1 MKRPT
6 LLLILVILASIFL
19 FFLLNLLLGSVHIP
33 FRSVWNI
40 LWGNTDESIIWQ
52 NIIWKSRVPQALT
65 ALVAGAGLS
74 VSGLQMQTVFRNP
87 LAGPSVL
94 GISSG
99 ASLGVACVVL
109 LSGAMG
115 GVALSKLGYMGEVA
129 LSIAAIIGAL
139 SVMALIVYVSQ
150 KVKGNVTLLII
161 GVMIGYVASAII
173 GVLKYFSV
181 EEDIRAYVIWGLGS
195 FARVSGDQMILFV
208 CIMAVLLPLSFLL
221 IKTMNLLLLGDGY
234 ARNLGLNIKRARLLV
249 ISCSGVLVAIVTA
262 YCGPIMFIGLAV
274 PHLCR
279 AIFHT
284 SDHRILMPAT
294 LLVGASLALVCN
306 LIARMPG
313 FEGALPVNSVTALV
327 GAPVVAS
334 VLFRKRKGE
343 LEEYLRIE
351 NKEVLKQETIHIE
364 KLSIGY
370 PGKGDVKV
378 VASDI
383 CAGINSGE
391 LTCLLGANGVGKST
405 LLRTLSAFQPKLSGE
420 IRIQGKEIGSYTDK
434 QLSKVIS
441 VVLTEKCDIRNMT
454 SVELIGLGRSPYT
467 GFWGTLSK
475 EDKEVVDH
483 AINLVGISHLAH
495 RMVHTLSD
503 GERQKVMIAKAL
515 SQETPVIF
523 LDEPTAFLDFPS
535 KVEMMQLLHQLSRQ
549 TDKTIFLSTHDLELA
564 LQIADKI
571 WLMDKANGVTIGT
584 PEDLSLDG
592 TLSSFFARKG
602 IVFDLETG
610 LFRVNNEY
618 TSQIRIVGHGQKYAM
633 VRKALQ
639 RNGILANR
647 NVESDVYIETGD
659 LKGDGTFVL
668 HPVNGEAVTVQ
679 TIDELLAEIVKIL

>member
-1 MKRPT
+1 MK
-6 LLLILVILASIFL
+6 L
-19 FFLLNLLLGSVHIP
+19 
-33 FRSVWNI
+33 
-40 LWGNTDESIIWQ
+40 
-52 NIIWKSRVPQALT
+52 
-65 ALVAGAGLS
+65 
-74 VSGLQMQTVFRNP
+74 
-87 LAGPSVL
+87 
-94 GISSG
+94 
-99 ASLGVACVVL
+99 
-109 LSGAMG
+109 
-115 GVALSKLGYMGEVA
+115 
-129 LSIAAIIGAL
+129 
-139 SVMALIVYVSQ
+139 
-150 KVKGNVTLLII
+150 
-161 GVMIGYVASAII
+161 
-173 GVLKYFSV
+173 
-181 EEDIRAYVIWGLGS
+181 
-195 FARVSGDQMILFV
+195 
-208 CIMAVLLPLSFLL
+208 
-221 IKTMNLLLLGDGY
+221 
-234 ARNLGLNIKRARLLV
+234 
-249 ISCSGVLVAIVTA
+249 
-262 YCGPIMFIGLAV
+262 
-274 PHLCR
+274 
-279 AIFHT
+279 
-284 SDHRILMPAT
+284 
-294 LLVGASLALVCN
+294 
-306 LIARMPG
+306 
-313 FEGALPVNSVTALV
+313 
-327 GAPVVAS
+327 
-334 VLFRKRKGE
+334 
-343 LEEYLRIE
+343 
-351 NKEVLKQETIHIE
+351 ETIHIE

>member
-1 MKRPT
+1 
-6 LLLILVILASIFL
+6 
-19 FFLLNLLLGSVHIP
+19 
-33 FRSVWNI
+33 
-40 LWGNTDESIIWQ
+40 
-52 NIIWKSRVPQALT
+52 
-65 ALVAGAGLS
+65 
-74 VSGLQMQTVFRNP
+74 
-87 LAGPSVL
+87 
-94 GISSG
+94 
-99 ASLGVACVVL
+99 
-109 LSGAMG
+109 
-115 GVALSKLGYMGEVA
+115 
-129 LSIAAIIGAL
+129 
-139 SVMALIVYVSQ
+139 
-150 KVKGNVTLLII
+150 
-161 GVMIGYVASAII
+161 
-173 GVLKYFSV
+173 
-181 EEDIRAYVIWGLGS
+181 
-195 FARVSGDQMILFV
+195 
-208 CIMAVLLPLSFLL
+208 
-221 IKTMNLLLLGDGY
+221 
-234 ARNLGLNIKRARLLV
+234 
-249 ISCSGVLVAIVTA
+249 
-262 YCGPIMFIGLAV
+262 
-274 PHLCR
+274 
-279 AIFHT
+279 
-284 SDHRILMPAT
+284 
-294 LLVGASLALVCN
+294 
-306 LIARMPG
+306 
-313 FEGALPVNSVTALV
+313 
-327 GAPVVAS
+327 
-334 VLFRKRKGE
+334 
-343 LEEYLRIE
+343 
-351 NKEVLKQETIHIE
+351 
-364 KLSIGY
+364 
-370 PGKGDVKV
+370 

-475 EDKEVVDH
+475 EDKEVVNH

-515 SQETPVIF
+515 AQETPVIF

-571 WLMDKANGVTIGT
+571 WLMDKVNGVTIGT

-592 TLSSFFARKG
+592 TLSGFFARKG

-618 TSQIRIVGHGQKYAM
+618 TSRIRIVGHGQKYAM

-668 HPVNGEAVTVQ
+668 HPVNGEAVTVR